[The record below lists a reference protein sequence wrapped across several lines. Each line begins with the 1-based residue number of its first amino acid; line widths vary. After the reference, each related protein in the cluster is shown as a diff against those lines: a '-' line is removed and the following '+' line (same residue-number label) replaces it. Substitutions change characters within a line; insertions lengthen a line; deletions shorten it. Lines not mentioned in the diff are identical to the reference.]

1 MQFSIA
7 LSDLEHLTGLSG
19 LTDQSGAALD
29 ARLREAFAF
38 LPEDSE
44 FSVDDQGV
52 LHVNAPSAPEDAKST
67 AERHAQKAAR
77 SASKGDYAKARK
89 LFNQAL
95 SLDPALTHARRD
107 LAMLCSEIGDHEAAK
122 DHLIDVLRTT
132 PDDAWAYVI
141 LANHYARV
149 EDNAEM
155 ANTLLRRAVE
165 IAPEDPYAHNCPID
179 MRIERTIRAE
189 YPTLKQAQF
198 CGVAQMAHEAQQASF
213 SEKVRTAFPAPMLR
227 LNDALNTAFALFVDD
242 LFERATAFSEAYRP
256 LPDYREGQKLYQL
269 WQELDANTPVGEE
282 WRMIAKSSV
291 SPTHLPPRRSW
302 PT

>member
-67 AERHAQKAAR
+67 AERH
-77 SASKGDYAKARK
+77 
-89 LFNQAL
+89 
-95 SLDPALTHARRD
+95 
-107 LAMLCSEIGDHEAAK
+107 
-122 DHLIDVLRTT
+122 
-132 PDDAWAYVI
+132 
-141 LANHYARV
+141 
-149 EDNAEM
+149 
-155 ANTLLRRAVE
+155 
-165 IAPEDPYAHNCPID
+165 AHNCPID

-256 LPDYREGQKLYQL
+256 LPAYREGQKLYQL
-269 WQELDANTPVGEE
+269 WQELDADTPVGEE
-282 WRMIAKSSV
+282 WRMVDAFAERLGL
-291 SPTHLPPRRSW
+291 TNWFAWRADAG
-302 PT
+302 